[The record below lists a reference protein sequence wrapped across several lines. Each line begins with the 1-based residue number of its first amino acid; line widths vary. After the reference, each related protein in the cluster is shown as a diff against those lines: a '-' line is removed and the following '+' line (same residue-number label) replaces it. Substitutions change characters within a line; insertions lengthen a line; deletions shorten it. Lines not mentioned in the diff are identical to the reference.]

1 MGTTVSDYIEG
12 ESEVA
17 NTEDIGVSDSITRG
31 GLAQVRGF
39 SVSEIAGSDSI
50 INSIEG
56 ESVRGFQ
63 VSAIEGG
70 EEVSSKG
77 SSKGSS
83 KAASSKGGVKRGGGG
98 ETSSQTFHQTFHE
111 TKTCY
116 FRSRSPP
123 R

>member
-1 MGTTVSDYIEG
+1 MG
-12 ESEVA
+12 
-17 NTEDIGVSDSITRG
+17 
-31 GLAQVRGF
+31 
-39 SVSEIAGSDSI
+39 
-50 INSIEG
+50 INSSEG

-98 ETSSQTFHQTFHE
+98 KHHPKRSTRHSTRQKRVTFDPVLPQDDRVSSDSDSEYVQNVQLAMNKSLAEKKGMSSEGSTS
-111 TKTCY
+111 
-116 FRSRSPP
+116 
-123 R
+123 